1 MHWLIRPPRYA
12 IVAAVCLVVY
22 SLAGFSLLPY
32 IIKAHVIPRVAE
44 QLHRP
49 VSVADVEVNP
59 FALSLRVTGFDIREV
74 DQSPVLGFEEFFI
87 NLQLS
92 SIIHRAYVFDSIRLV
107 LPFVAVKVS
116 KEGRLN
122 LLDLVP
128 PGNDSQPTAPSKEEK
143 APSQIPAIQI
153 RDLEIAQGIVEF
165 RDESKPK
172 PYALEI
178 VPIHIALTNFSTRPG
193 GYNSYAF
200 TAELGEGET
209 LEWEGTIFL
218 EPIRSEGVLSLSGV
232 KLATLWHYVRD
243 QYNFDLAAGML
254 QAKGRY
260 RFDTAT
266 SPPELRIFDTGIHL
280 SDIRLDEKGEADPFK
295 VIPTLDVE
303 GLDLDVRGRK
313 VTIQSVTTADG
324 MDRVWIN
331 PDKSLNIASIFNP
344 VKTTSTA
351 EPSRSSP
358 SSASA
363 VSGEQGGSWTIL
375 IRDAHLTNHT
385 IHFEDRSLP
394 TPMRADI
401 TSLTA
406 GTHDFVFPFKGP
418 IPLTAELNLNGT
430 GIVRADG
437 QIVVNPFQ
445 LDMKVGLKNIKLQPF
460 QPYLD
465 AFSRISIVS
474 GLLDQD
480 GQVHIAVEHPRAP
493 FLTYRG
499 NLGVNTL
506 AIADRDQK
514 DKVASMKRFTL
525 NTIHLTV
532 DPTSVSIHEVGL
544 EEPAVHLVRQS
555 DGGLNLAKLK
565 SAEPSPAPTDQKPP
579 PTEKSKSA
587 PVPVTIGAVKLLKA
601 AATFRDEAIQPPV
614 NTGIS
619 DFTGTIKGLSS
630 KQIARADVDLTGRL
644 DHVAPLKIAGTIN
657 PLSEDAFT
665 DLAIT
670 FDNVDLTTGG
680 PYFRKY
686 VGYEL
691 SKGKFSFDVKYKVSQ
706 KLLEAENKVVVDQLT
721 FGEKTNSPDA
731 TSVPVPLVVALL
743 QDRKGRIEVDLP
755 IRGDLK
761 DPDFKYGKVLLSTL
775 GNLLTKMAASPFAL
789 VGKLIPGGG
798 SGEELQFFEF
808 EAGSATPAA
817 SELKKAETLTTA
829 LRERPGL
836 RLEITGT
843 ADPVHDRQGLR
854 LQKLKAQLLATW
866 QQGGGSPKDID
877 IPVVEEE
884 LLIKKRFNQQQS
896 QQAGVAKTPKPDGA
910 PKPLTVEEM
919 RQQLAESIPIDEAS
933 LRSLAEQRA
942 KQMRDQLAGEGKLA
956 EERVFLTEVDLTA
969 SGYEKVR
976 SRLNI
981 TAGS

>member
-12 IVAAVCLVVY
+12 IVGAVCVAVYTLV
-22 SLAGFSLLPY
+22 GFFLLPY
-32 IIKAHVIPRVAE
+32 IIKAYVVPRVAE

-74 DQSPVLGFEEFFI
+74 DQSPVIGFEEFFI
-87 NLQLS
+87 NLQAISLF
-92 SIIHRAYVFDSIRLV
+92 HRAYVLDSIRLV
-107 LPFVAVKVS
+107 LPYVSAKVS

-122 LLDLVP
+122 LLDLLP
-128 PGNDSQPTAPSKEEK
+128 PDKEPKPSTPPPEEK
-143 APSQIPAIQI
+143 APSPLPAIEI
-153 RDLEIAQGIVEF
+153 RDLQITQGIVEF

-172 PYALEI
+172 PYALDI

-193 GYNSYAF
+193 GSNSYAF

-209 LEWEGTIFL
+209 LDWEGNIFL
-218 EPIRSEGVLSLSGV
+218 SPIRSEGVLSLSGL
-232 KLATLWHYVRD
+232 KLAPFWHYVRD
-243 QYNFDLAAGML
+243 QYNFDLVAGTL
-254 QAKGRY
+254 QAKGSY
-260 RFDTAT
+260 RVDTAT
-266 SPPELRIFDTGIHL
+266 APPELRIFDSGIHL
-280 SDIRLDEKGEADPFK
+280 SDIQLDEKGEADPIK

-313 VTIQSVTTADG
+313 VTIQSVTMADG
-324 MDRVWIN
+324 MARVWIN
-331 PDKSLNIASIFNP
+331 PDKSLNFASIFNP
-344 VKTTSTA
+344 VKTNSTA
-351 EPSRSSP
+351 EPSRSSTR
-358 SSASA
+358 SASA
-363 VSGEQGGSWTIL
+363 VPGEQGGSWTVSIKDV
-375 IRDAHLTNHT
+375 RVRNHT
-385 IHFEDRSLP
+385 IHFEDRSLQ
-394 TPMRADI
+394 TPMRAEI
-401 TSLTA
+401 TSLSA
-406 GTHDFVFPFKGP
+406 GTHDFVFPFQKP
-418 IPLTAELNLNGT
+418 IPLTADLNLNGT
-430 GIVRADG
+430 GVVRADG
-437 QIVVNPFQ
+437 QIVVKPFQ
-445 LDMKVGLKNIKLQPF
+445 LDMTVGLKDITLHPF

-465 AFSRISIVS
+465 PLSRISIES

-480 GQVHIAVEHPRAP
+480 GQVHLAVEHPRAP
-493 FLTYRG
+493 WLTYRG

-506 AIADRDQK
+506 AIADRDQE
-514 DKVASMKRFTL
+514 DKVASMKRLTL
-525 NTIHLTV
+525 NTLQLTV

-544 EEPAVHLVRQS
+544 VEPAVHLVRQS
-555 DGGLNLAKLK
+555 DGGLNLAKLR
-565 SAEPSPAPTDQKPP
+565 ATEPASPTDQKPAP
-579 PTEKSKSA
+579 SQKPKSA
-587 PVPVTIGAVKLLKA
+587 PVPVTIGAVKVLKG
-601 AATFRDEAIQPPV
+601 AATFRDEAIQPLV

-630 KQIARADVDLTGRL
+630 KQLARADVDLTGRV
-644 DHVAPLKIAGTIN
+644 DRVAPLKIAGTIN

-665 DLAIT
+665 DLVVT
-670 FDNVDLTTGG
+670 FDNLDLTTAG

-686 VGYEL
+686 VGYDL
-691 SKGKFSFDVKYKVSQ
+691 SKGKLFFDLKYKVSQ
-706 KLLEAENKVVVDQLT
+706 KQLEAENKVVVDQLT
-721 FGEKTNSPDA
+721 FGEKTNSPEA
-731 TSVPVPLVVALL
+731 TSIPVPLVVALL
-743 QDRKGRIEVDLP
+743 QDRKGRIEIDLP

-789 VGKLIPGGG
+789 VGKLVPGGG
-798 SGEELQFFEF
+798 GGEELQFFEF

-817 SELKKAETLTTA
+817 SELKKAETLTTV

-843 ADPVHDRQGLR
+843 ANPMHDRQGLR
-854 LQKLKAQLLATW
+854 LQQLKAQLLATW
-866 QQGGGSPKDID
+866 QQGRGSAKDIGM
-877 IPVVEEE
+877 PVAEEE
-884 LLIKKRFNQQQS
+884 RLIRERFKEQQR
-896 QQAGVAKTPKPDGA
+896 QQVGGAKTPKPDGA
-910 PKPLTVEEM
+910 LKPLTVEDM